1 MKEFFLLKV
10 ITAINV
16 LFATIGILI
25 MGSTFNIPF
34 VMDVMIWLCCIII
47 WTIFLLPLLKYD
59 RGKSIRMLGLY
70 YHELMEK
77 IEYYEGKKYLMIG
90 DILNKVLEKI
100 VEIIC
105 IEKFDDTKI
114 LNDTNDKLP
123 DHITLKI
130 VVIWKTFAIK
140 DSDKLYPKIF

>member
-1 MKEFFLLKV
+1 
-10 ITAINV
+10 
-16 LFATIGILI
+16 
-25 MGSTFNIPF
+25 
-34 VMDVMIWLCCIII
+34 
-47 WTIFLLPLLKYD
+47 
-59 RGKSIRMLGLY
+59 
-70 YHELMEK
+70 MEK

-130 VVIWKTFAIK
+130 VVI
-140 DSDKLYPKIF
+140 